1 MKVWKTRFNFLCSFT
16 SMNTP
21 GSNQLRDDV
30 FMLVCSIAGP
40 HAQLPVWNG
49 SKHTQTYSLSW
60 CTCPPR
66 ATLPF
71 SHPYEK
77 EHTHTQTVAHSQPHI
92 DTSIFLILEFMNMK
106 ECCCAGDG
114 FFRSSL
120 SNNKSPTTP
129 IMCSAPPAKQ
139 PRGPQWTQR
148 YTHQS
153 GILTHAW

>member
-1 MKVWKTRFNFLCSFT
+1 MMCSCWSAVSQVPMLNYLCEMAANTLKYIPSADAHVHQEPHFLFLIRMKRN
-16 SMNTP
+16 
-21 GSNQLRDDV
+21 
-30 FMLVCSIAGP
+30 
-40 HAQLPVWNG
+40 
-49 SKHTQTYSLSW
+49 
-60 CTCPPR
+60 
-66 ATLPF
+66 
-71 SHPYEK
+71 
-77 EHTHTQTVAHSQPHI
+77 THTQTVAHSQPHI